1 MISVDGGEGVSE
13 LLQIRTVFCFKCEF
27 WEVVLVSVVTEW
39 ASKSNAERGEER
51 IQRCDW
57 ELAQQMFGEKLPY
70 ARIGKMFE
78 ERMKEKKK

>member
-1 MISVDGGEGVSE
+1 MISVDGGEVC
-13 LLQIRTVFCFKCEF
+13 QNFTDTVFCFKCEF

-70 ARIGKMFE
+70 APRIGKMFE
-78 ERMKEKKK
+78 ERMKEKKKR